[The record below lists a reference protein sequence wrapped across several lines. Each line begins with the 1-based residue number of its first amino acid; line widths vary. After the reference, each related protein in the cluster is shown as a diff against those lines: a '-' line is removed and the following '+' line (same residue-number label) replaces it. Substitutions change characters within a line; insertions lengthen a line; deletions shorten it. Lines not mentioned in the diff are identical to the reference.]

1 MENMEELKKK
11 IQDLECRGVKE
22 LKQELESVGVGLAK
36 NNVLTEQ
43 NTEAMNNMS
52 KTMVSIRETMVQIS
66 SAISFINKSNQELNE
81 NIVNQNAKIDRLQE
95 RQDIYDKNMEKVK
108 NKVENVEDKGKFD
121 IIEFIEKNFVS
132 IIMSIGVLSYLFL
145 K

>member
-1 MENMEELKKK
+1 MEELKKK
-11 IQDLECRGVKE
+11 IQDLEYHEIKE
-22 LKQELESVGVGLAK
+22 LKQELESVKIDLAK

-43 NTEAMNNMS
+43 NTEAMNNVS
-52 KTMVSIRETMVQIS
+52 KTMASIRETMVQIS
-66 SAISFINKSNQELNE
+66 SAISYVNKSNQELSE
-81 NIVNQNAKIDRLQE
+81 NIMNQNVKIDRLQE

>member
-1 MENMEELKKK
+1 MEELKKK
-11 IQDLECRGVKE
+11 IQDLEYHEIKE
-22 LKQELESVGVGLAK
+22 LKQELESVKIDLAK

-43 NTEAMNNMS
+43 NTEAMNNVS
-52 KTMVSIRETMVQIS
+52 KTMASIRETMVQIS
-66 SAISFINKSNQELNE
+66 SAISYVNKSNQELSE
-81 NIVNQNAKIDRLQE
+81 NIMNQNAKIDRLQE